1 MNLLHSSWLEL
12 ENQFQKS
19 APFSEERIRV
29 VAAAWIRYPDMIL
42 EHTVN
47 SPTQGWTSPLARACA
62 RAFQSV

>member
-1 MNLLHSSWLEL
+1 MNLLYSSWTEL

-29 VAAAWIRYPDMIL
+29 VSAAWIQYPDIIL
-42 EHTVN
+42 EHSAN
-47 SPTQGWTSPLARACA
+47 SPSQGWTSPLARACT